1 MGGVGAPHEALGDHA
16 ADADGAAGD
25 EGHLA
30 LEAVEELGDAQLVV
44 VVPAPERQRAPQQR
58 SGSGV
63 GWGGDSEGARVELAD
78 GRGVGG
84 HVGLHGRDE
93 LGETA
98 LGGHCG
104 AG

>member
-25 EGHLA
+25 EGHFT

-58 SGSGV
+58 SAGCGV
-63 GWGGDSEGARVELAD
+63 R
-78 GRGVGG
+78 
-84 HVGLHGRDE
+84 
-93 LGETA
+93 
-98 LGGHCG
+98 
-104 AG
+104 